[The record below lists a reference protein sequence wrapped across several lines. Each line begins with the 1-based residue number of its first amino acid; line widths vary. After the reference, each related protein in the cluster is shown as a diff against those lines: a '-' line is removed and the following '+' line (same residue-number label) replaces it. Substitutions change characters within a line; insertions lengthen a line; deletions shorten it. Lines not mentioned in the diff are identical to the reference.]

1 MAHITTHR
9 TEGRNLFRMLAAP
22 FVSIF
27 NGLVWLAEI
36 NPKYKALQRLSQMTD
51 AELAERGLRRD
62 AIVQHVLGPRLL

>member
-9 TEGRNLFRMLAAP
+9 TAGRDLLGTLAAP

-36 NPKYKALQRLSQMTD
+36 NPKYQALQRLSQMTD

-62 AIVQHVLGPRLL
+62 EIVQHVLGPRLL